1 MAWLS
6 IASMYAFDNTLFDG
20 MTVPIGVD
28 KNALVFNL
36 LSETAEL
43 EVLYPD
49 ISFMKEMVKMWST
62 KEFHIW
68 ERMYKT
74 TTLEYNPI
82 ENYDRIE
89 EWTDKQIEESR
100 DDNTGNV
107 VSRVA
112 AFNESELIPSGSGD
126 TVTRGQHSGQS
137 NGQHSGRTH
146 GNIGVTTSQ
155 QMIEAERRVSEFN
168 IIDYITSSFK
178 RRFCIMVY

>member
-6 IASMYAFDNTLFDG
+6 ITGMYAFDNTLFDS
-20 MTVPIGVD
+20 MAVPVGVD
-28 KNALVFNL
+28 KNALIFNL
-36 LSETAEL
+36 LSETAEF
-43 EVLYPD
+43 EIIYPD
-49 ISFMKEMVKMWST
+49 IAFMKEMLKMWSA
-62 KEFHIW
+62 KELPVW

-74 TTLEYNPI
+74 TMLEYNPI

-89 EWTDKQIEESR
+89 EWTD
-100 DDNTGNV
+100 DNTGNA

-112 AFNESELIPSGSGD
+112 AFNESELIPSGDGD
-126 TVTRGQHSGQS
+126 TVTHGK
-137 NGQHSGRTH
+137 HSGRTH

-168 IIDYITSSFK
+168 IIDYITDSFK

>member
-6 IASMYAFDNTLFDG
+6 IAGMYAYDNTIFDN
-20 MTVPIGVD
+20 MKVPDGVD
-28 KNALVFNL
+28 KDTLIFNI

-49 ISFMKEMVKMWST
+49 VSFMKEMLKMWSA
-62 KEFHIW
+62 KELPVW

-74 TTLEYNPI
+74 TKLEYNPI

-89 EWTDKQIEESR
+89 EFTDVNS
-100 DDNTGNV
+100 GHA

-112 AFNESELIPSGSGD
+112 AFNENSLTPSGDGD
-126 TVTRGQHSGQS
+126 TDSTSTR
-137 NGQHSGRTH
+137 NGRIH

-155 QMIEAERRVSEFN
+155 KMIEEERRVSEFN
-168 IIDYITSSFK
+168 IADYIIDSFK
-178 RRFCIMVY
+178 KRFCLLIY

>member
-6 IASMYAFDNTLFDG
+6 IAGMYAYDNTIFDN
-20 MTVPIGVD
+20 MKVPDGVD
-28 KNALVFNL
+28 KDTLIFNL

-49 ISFMKEMVKMWST
+49 VPFMKEMLKMWSA
-62 KEFHIW
+62 KELPVW

-74 TTLEYNPI
+74 TKLEYNPI

-89 EWTDKQIEESR
+89 EFTDVNRGEDVNS
-100 DDNTGNV
+100 GHA

-112 AFNESELIPSGSGD
+112 AFNESSLTPSGDGD
-126 TVTRGQHSGQS
+126 TNSTSTSTSTSTRT
-137 NGQHSGRTH
+137 GRTH

-155 QMIEAERRVSEFN
+155 QMIEDERRVSEFN
-168 IIDYITSSFK
+168 IIDYITQSFK
-178 RRFCIMVY
+178 KRFCIMVY

>member
-6 IASMYAFDNTLFDG
+6 IAGMYAYDNTIFDN
-20 MTVPIGVD
+20 MKVPDGVD
-28 KNALVFNL
+28 KDTLIYNL

-49 ISFMKEMVKMWST
+49 VPFMKEMLKMWSA
-62 KEFHIW
+62 KELPVW

-74 TTLEYNPI
+74 TKLEYNPI

-89 EWTDKQIEESR
+89 EFTDM
-100 DDNTGNV
+100 NNGHA

-112 AFNESELIPSGSGD
+112 AFNESSLTPSGDGD
-126 TVTRGQHSGQS
+126 TNSTSTR
-137 NGQHSGRTH
+137 NGRIH

-155 QMIEAERRVSEFN
+155 KMIEEERRVSEFN
-168 IIDYITSSFK
+168 IVDYIIDSFK
-178 RRFCIMVY
+178 KRFCLLIY